1 MKSVIFRI
9 IAALSFFTR
18 LPFWRLADVPRSYYE
33 RVVPLWPLAGWLTGG
48 AMALTFWLAAM
59 VLPVDVCVVLAL
71 VVRVMLT
78 GALHEDGFAD
88 FCDGMG
94 GGTDRKRTLEIMKD
108 SHIGTYGVLGLV
120 LYFLL
125 MFCTLRS
132 VPVGVLP
139 WVMLCG
145 DAFSK
150 WVSSNVIR
158 VLPYARTEAEAKN
171 RLVYTKTDAMESLV
185 SLLLGGAPMA
195 VLVAAGV
202 FQLAWLFAMILP
214 LLAFVIMTVMM
225 KHRLQGYTGDCCGAL
240 FVVCELMFYIGIAA
254 LTPHL

>member
-1 MKSVIFRI
+1 MKSTLFRI
-9 IAALSFFTR
+9 LAALSFFTR

-48 AMALTFWLAAM
+48 VMGLTFWLAAM
-59 VLPVDVCVVLAL
+59 VLPADVSVALAL

-125 MFCTLRS
+125 MFCLMRN

-145 DAFSK
+145 DAFCK
-150 WVSSNVIR
+150 WVSANVIR

-171 RLVYTKTDAMESLV
+171 RLVYSRTEAVESVV
-185 SLLLGGAPMA
+185 SLLLGGLPVA
-195 VLVAAGV
+195 VMVATAV
-202 FQLAWLFAMILP
+202 FPLKWLFVLILP
-214 LLAFVIMTVMM
+214 LLAFVVMTMM
-225 KHRLQGYTGDCCGAL
+225 MRRRLGGYTGDCCGAL
-240 FVVCELMFYIGIAA
+240 FVVCELMFYIGVVALIAC
-254 LTPHL
+254 H